1 MCNMNCLKISINS
14 IVNLPVDYKK
24 TTTKDCNNW
33 ASIKKAPF
41 VRICQVLTPMFS
53 QKICL

>member
-14 IVNLPVDYKK
+14 IVNLPVDYEK